1 MEKEEIIE
9 GILYLL
15 QGDNSNFDGFGYTL
29 EEVRTFLK
37 FNKVGEFKENGDLTD
52 FLHEMEQD
60 GLIEERHFDFS
71 GKDLGRIDYSIE
83 NIGIKKIE
91 EIKKSLK
98 VRGIKLEDKW
108 KIA

>member
-60 GLIEERHFDFS
+60 GLIEERHFDFLQTQL
-71 GKDLGRIDYSIE
+71 DL
-83 NIGIKKIE
+83 IKN
-91 EIKKSLK
+91 L
-98 VRGIKLEDKW
+98 GLQNYLMTQL
-108 KIA
+108 

>member
-37 FNKVGEFKENGDLTD
+37 FNKVGEFTD